1 MRKRILSVLLCLV
14 MLTGLFPAAA
24 LAADEEA
31 EGPAAQVGG
40 QTYSSL
46 KAAITAAGEGGTISP
61 CCGTIGSRA
70 TRMRSSLI

>member
-14 MLTGLFPAAA
+14 MLTSLFPATA
-24 LAADEEA
+24 LAAGEEA

-46 KAAITAAGEGGTISP
+46 KAAITAAAV
-61 CCGTIGSRA
+61 R
-70 TRMRSSLI
+70 RSSPIRLGRSRMMPPMDTR

>member
-1 MRKRILSVLLCLV
+1 MWIQNRERDDVMRKRILSVLLCLV

-40 QTYSSL
+40 QTYSS
-46 KAAITAAGEGGTISP
+46 
-61 CCGTIGSRA
+61 
-70 TRMRSSLI
+70 

>member
-14 MLTGLFPAAA
+14 MLTSLFPATA
-24 LAADEEA
+24 LAAGEEA

-46 KAAITAAGEGGTISP
+46 
-61 CCGTIGSRA
+61 
-70 TRMRSSLI
+70 

>member
-24 LAADEEA
+24 LAAGEEA

-46 KAAITAAGEGGTISP
+46 KAAITTAAV
-61 CCGTIGSRA
+61 
-70 TRMRSSLI
+70 MRSSPIRLGRSLMMPPMDTR